1 MIRSARRAA
10 VAYKTRDG
18 SLIRERMHPDVH
30 GNRRQSLA
38 EATVR
43 PGQTTLTH
51 RHGHTEEIYYILQG
65 EALIA
70 VDHEKQLLGRGD
82 AVLIPPG
89 SWHSITNTGSCDL
102 VFLCCC
108 SPAYRHD
115 DTHLQPPKED
125 TGQGDAT
132 PSTPVAKPSGDL

>member
-10 VAYKTRDG
+10 VVFKTRDG
-18 SLIRERMHPDVH
+18 SLIRELMHPDVH
-30 GNRRQSLA
+30 GNRCQSLA

-51 RHGHTEEIYYILQG
+51 RHDHTEEIYYILKG
-65 EALIA
+65 EAVIT
-70 VDHEKQLLGRGD
+70 VDHEKQPLGRGD

-89 SWHSITNTGSCDL
+89 SWHSITNTGTFDL

-108 SPAYRHD
+108 SPAYRND
-115 DTHLQPPKED
+115 DTHLQPP
-125 TGQGDAT
+125 TVAISQGQLTIPGFDAG
-132 PSTPVAKPSGDL
+132 PSGGR

>member
-10 VAYKTRDG
+10 PAYETRDG
-18 SLIRERMHPDVH
+18 SQIRELMHPDVH

-38 EATVR
+38 EATLR
-43 PGQTTLTH
+43 PGRTTRTH
-51 RHGHTEEIYYILQG
+51 RHAGTEEIYYILQG
-65 EALIA
+65 EGLIS
-70 VDHEKQLLGRGD
+70 VDDEEQSVGRGD

-89 SWHSITNTGSCDL
+89 CWHCITNTSAVDL

-115 DTHLQPPKED
+115 DTQLQQSNGKV
-125 TGQGDAT
+125 
-132 PSTPVAKPSGDL
+132 S